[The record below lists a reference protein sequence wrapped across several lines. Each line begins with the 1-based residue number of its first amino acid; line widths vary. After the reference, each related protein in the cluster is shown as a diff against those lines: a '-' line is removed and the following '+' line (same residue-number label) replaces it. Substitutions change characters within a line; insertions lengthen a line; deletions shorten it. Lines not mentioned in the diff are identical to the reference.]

1 MPQIKQFI
9 ACKNAKTATVKPFCE
24 IKNITD
30 TTADLYFY
38 GDIVSDWWGAWQDED
53 QYPDAIK
60 NFLAEA
66 NGRDLNIYINSGG
79 GSVFAGIAI
88 YNMLKRYQG
97 KKHCFVDALAGS
109 IASLFPFVDSDKP
122 TIPKNAYLMIHK
134 PWCDCEGNANELR
147 KMADT
152 LEAIEAGIWSIYEEH
167 LAEGVTIEQ
176 IKELME
182 AETWLS
188 GEEAAKYFNV
198 SVGEENTAV
207 AAVQDYTKLYCKNT
221 PEALAGENPPDESK
235 NQAEAQEKEIRNK
248 IAAHGV
254 RKRGKQHEQRTV
266 NENGQERTE
275 STPCSSRQGSPGQE
289 WRGINRTY
297 GRSKDYWGNPGR
309 D

>member
-1 MPQIKQFI
+1 
-9 ACKNAKTATVKPFCE
+9 
-24 IKNITD
+24 
-30 TTADLYFY
+30 
-38 GDIVSDWWGAWQDED
+38 
-53 QYPDAIK
+53 
-60 NFLAEA
+60 
-66 NGRDLNIYINSGG
+66 
-79 GSVFAGIAI
+79 
-88 YNMLKRYQG
+88 MLKRYQG

-221 PEALAGENPPDESK
+221 PEALAGGNPPDDTK
-235 NQAEAQEKEIRNK
+235 DQAAAKEKEIRSK
-248 IAAHGV
+248 QKPGV
-254 RKRGKQHEQRTV
+254 RGT
-266 NENGQERTE
+266 
-275 STPCSSRQGSPGQE
+275 
-289 WRGINRTY
+289 GIY
-297 GRSKDYWGNPGR
+297 L
-309 D
+309 

>member
-1 MPQIKQFI
+1 M
-9 ACKNAKTATVKPFCE
+9 
-24 IKNITD
+24 
-30 TTADLYFY
+30 
-38 GDIVSDWWGAWQDED
+38 
-53 QYPDAIK
+53 
-60 NFLAEA
+60 
-66 NGRDLNIYINSGG
+66 
-79 GSVFAGIAI
+79 FAGIAI

-188 GEEAAKYFNV
+188 GEKAAEYFDIT
-198 SVGEENTAV
+198 VGEENTAV
-207 AAVQDYTKLYCKNT
+207 AAVQDYTKLYCKHT
-221 PEALAGENPPDESK
+221 PETLTKEPEKADTAADAK
-235 NQAEAQEKEIRNK
+235 NRNL
-248 IAAHGV
+248 IAAMAI
-254 RKRGKQHEQRTV
+254 QHM
-266 NENGQERTE
+266 
-275 STPCSSRQGSPGQE
+275 
-289 WRGINRTY
+289 I
-297 GRSKDYWGNPGR
+297 
-309 D
+309 

>member
-38 GDIVSDWWGAWQDED
+38 GDIVSDWWGAWQEED

-134 PWCDCEGNANELR
+134 PWCECDPWTVIDRKSAGQSEGGGGERVLYLR
-147 KMADT
+147 FVGTWDGYPVRERWGVCTEMIT
-152 LEAIEAGIWSIYEEH
+152 LFR
-167 LAEGVTIEQ
+167 L
-176 IKELME
+176 
-182 AETWLS
+182 
-188 GEEAAKYFNV
+188 
-198 SVGEENTAV
+198 
-207 AAVQDYTKLYCKNT
+207 
-221 PEALAGENPPDESK
+221 
-235 NQAEAQEKEIRNK
+235 
-248 IAAHGV
+248 
-254 RKRGKQHEQRTV
+254 
-266 NENGQERTE
+266 E
-275 STPCSSRQGSPGQE
+275 ST
-289 WRGINRTY
+289 
-297 GRSKDYWGNPGR
+297 
-309 D
+309 

>member
-1 MPQIKQFI
+1 MPKEKQFI
-9 ACKNAKTATVKPFCE
+9 ACKNGKNATVKPFCE
-24 IKNITD
+24 IKNMTD

-66 NGRDLNIYINSGG
+66 AGRDLNIYINSGG

-97 KKHCFVDALAGS
+97 KKHCYVDALAGS
-109 IASLFPFVDSDKP
+109 IASLLPFVDSDRP

-134 PWCDCEGNANELR
+134 PWCGCEGNANELR

-152 LEAIEAGIWSIYEEH
+152 LETIEAGIWSIYEEH
-167 LAEGVTIEQ
+167 LAEGATIDQ

-188 GEEAAKYFNV
+188 GEEAAAYFNV
-198 SVGEENTAV
+198 TVGEENTAV
-207 AAVQDYTKLYCKNT
+207 AAVQDYTRLYCKNT
-221 PEALAGENPPDESK
+221 PKELAGGNPPDEK
-235 NQAEAQEKEIRNK
+235 EAEADAKARNR
-248 IAAHGV
+248 IASITI
-254 RKRGKQHEQRTV
+254 QHM
-266 NENGQERTE
+266 
-275 STPCSSRQGSPGQE
+275 
-289 WRGINRTY
+289 
-297 GRSKDYWGNPGR
+297 D
-309 D
+309 

>member
-1 MPQIKQFI
+1 MK
-9 ACKNAKTATVKPFCE
+9 AKFAALLCMLLCLCVAGSVTAYAAGSE
-24 IKNITD
+24 IESVITFTQQGEPD
-30 TTADLYFY
+30 SAPD
-38 GDIVSDWWGAWQDED
+38 SD
-53 QYPDAIK
+53 
-60 NFLAEA
+60 N
-66 NGRDLNIYINSGG
+66 NSGG

-88 YNMLKRYQG
+88 YNMLKRYTG
-97 KKHCFVDALAGS
+97 KKTVCVDALAGS
-109 IASLFPFVDSDKP
+109 IASVIAFADSDMP
-122 TIPKNAYLMIHK
+122 TIPSNAYLMIHK

-221 PEALAGENPPDESK
+221 PKALAGGNPPDDTK
-235 NQAEAQEKEIRNK
+235 DQAAAKEKEIRSK
-248 IAAHGV
+248 IAALTIKHM
-254 RKRGKQHEQRTV
+254 E
-266 NENGQERTE
+266 
-275 STPCSSRQGSPGQE
+275 
-289 WRGINRTY
+289 
-297 GRSKDYWGNPGR
+297 
-309 D
+309 